1 MHALETEHLTLRRL
15 TLDDGEFILA
25 LLNEPSFIEMIGD
38 RGVRTVEEAQGYIR
52 KGALANYE
60 RLGFGMYLAALKADG
75 TPIGICG
82 LLKRDTL
89 PDIDVGFA
97 FRPAFWRRGYA
108 YESCLAVIEQGRR
121 EFGLK
126 RLVAITSPEN
136 IGSGK
141 VLEKL
146 GLRFEKMIRLT
157 DDGEE
162 LRLFSRDY

>member
-1 MHALETEHLTLRRL
+1 MTPLTTERLTLRRL

-52 KGALANYE
+52 KGALASYE
-60 RLGFGMYLAALKADG
+60 RFGFGMYLTALKTDG

-108 YESCLAVIEQGRR
+108 YESCLAVIEQGRQ
-121 EFGLK
+121 EFGVK
-126 RLVAITSPEN
+126 RLVAITSPKN
-136 IGSGK
+136 LGSGK

-146 GLRFEKMIRLT
+146 GLRFEKMICLT
-157 DDGEE
+157 EDGEE

>member
-1 MHALETEHLTLRRL
+1 MTPLTTERLTLRRL

-52 KGALANYE
+52 KGALASYE
-60 RLGFGMYLAALKADG
+60 RFGFGMYLTALKADG

-108 YESCLAVIEQGRR
+108 YESCLAVIEQGRQ
-121 EFGLK
+121 EFGVK
-126 RLVAITSPEN
+126 RLVAITNPKN
-136 IGSGK
+136 LGSGK

-146 GLRFEKMIRLT
+146 GLRFEKMICLT
-157 DDGEE
+157 EDGEE

>member
-1 MHALETEHLTLRRL
+1 MTPLTTERLTLRRL
-15 TLDDGEFILA
+15 TLDDGKFILA

-52 KGALANYE
+52 KGALASYE
-60 RLGFGMYLAALKADG
+60 RFGFGMYLTALKADG

-89 PDIDVGFA
+89 PDIDIGFA
-97 FRPAFWRRGYA
+97 FRPAFWRQGYA
-108 YESCLAVIEQGRR
+108 YESCVAVIEQGRR
-121 EFGLK
+121 EFGVK
-126 RLVAITSPEN
+126 RLVAITSQEN

-146 GLRFEKMIRLT
+146 GLRFEKTIRLT